1 MRRADVLQEVRL
13 MKFDDVCSRRP
24 AGALTREQAA
34 ERLDLSGRTLR
45 RWEERHAAAGAE
57 GLS

>member
-1 MRRADVLQEVRL
+1 MRRAEVLQEVRL
-13 MKFDDVCSRRP
+13 MKFDDVYSRRP

-34 ERLDLSGRTLR
+34 EILGLSGRTLR
-45 RWEERHAAAGAE
+45 RREARHAAAGAE

>member
-1 MRRADVLQEVRL
+1 

-45 RWEERHAAAGAE
+45 RREERDAAEGAE

>member
-34 ERLDLSGRTLR
+34 EILGISVRTLR
-45 RWEERHAAAGAE
+45 RREERHAAEGAE

>member
-1 MRRADVLQEVRL
+1 

-24 AGALTREQAA
+24 AGRLTREQAA
-34 ERLDLSGRTLR
+34 EILGISVRTLR
-45 RWEERHAAAGAE
+45 RREERHAAEGAE